1 MLKAESKR
9 RRTKQ
14 QIAADKERAEQ
25 EQADIEEKLQR
36 VAELEA
42 MQAERDQLRAE
53 KAQFQRQAQ
62 ANSNEA
68 AIHRAMKEAGLVG
81 KSQDGTWAIRNG
93 QSLKDVENQSKGKA
107 QLLNVEKRE

>member
-1 MLKAESKR
+1 MLKVESKR

-14 QIAADKERAEQ
+14 QIADDKERAAE
-25 EQADIEEKLQR
+25 EKADIEEKLQR
-36 VAELEA
+36 VAEFEA

-62 ANSNEA
+62 VNAEQA
-68 AIHRAMKEAGLVG
+68 AVHRAMKQAGLVG
-81 KSQDGTWAIRNG
+81 KAQDGTWAISNG
-93 QSLKDVENQSKGKA
+93 PSLKDMENQSKAKA